1 MISRR
6 HLLQLL
12 PLSLLLGGSLKQRSA
27 LADESPEEIVK
38 RVFAIAQRGDWSQ
51 LVASMSSDEI
61 GRVRKS
67 LEATCDESE
76 RARIE
81 QAMDAIP
88 NEPLP
93 MGEIRRLLDE
103 LSAMVDAVEGRQP
116 GESLEADEPLAAAR
130 TLLDAAGMPRSSVL
144 SDNDFL
150 IAYLHGF
157 QPFLDKL
164 GENELFILGS
174 IRADS
179 DRVHVVYRLSGLV
192 LWPRPCVMTLTYSD
206 LGWCAAGGDQLSAVA
221 TLAAA
226 TQSMPTVEVRV
237 LGELAE
243 SGFVHLLCEAEC
255 AIQNDCY
262 RPAFCCT
269 WLSTDV
275 ELEQIRSHGSQSL
288 KRRLQAD
295 IELACKSAIAR
306 SAQSS

>member
-1 MISRR
+1 VISRR
-6 HLLQLL
+6 NLLQLL
-12 PLSLLLGGSLKQRSA
+12 PLSLLLGGSLKQRNA
-27 LADESPEEIVK
+27 LADETPEEVVK

-61 GRVRKS
+61 VRVRKS
-67 LEATCDESE
+67 LEATSDECD
-76 RARIE
+76 RASIE

-88 NEPLP
+88 NEPQP
-93 MGEIRRLLDE
+93 MGELRGLLDE
-103 LSAMVDAVEGRQP
+103 LSALVDAFEDEQPSESVEDD
-116 GESLEADEPLAAAR
+116 ESLAAAR
-130 TLLDAAGMPRSSVL
+130 KVLNAAGMPRSPVM
-144 SDNDFL
+144 SDSDFL

-179 DRVHVVYRLSGLV
+179 DRVHVVYRLSGLA
-192 LWPRPCVMTLTYSD
+192 LWARPSVMTLTYSD

-226 TQSMPTVEVRV
+226 MQSMPTVEVRV
-237 LGELAE
+237 LGELVEA
-243 SGFVHLLCEAEC
+243 GFVHLLCEADCAVQSEC
-255 AIQNDCY
+255 F

-269 WLSTDV
+269 WLSTDA

-288 KRRLQAD
+288 RRRLQHD
-295 IELACKSAIAR
+295 IEVACKGAIER
-306 SAQSS
+306 SAQKS